1 MLYEIGVFFFCFA
14 ALLLIFFVSM
24 QKSQGGIF
32 GGQSSQDS
40 TIVFGGSGG
49 SEFMQR
55 VTWILGF
62 TLILGTLVLSI
73 YKTRSY
79 QNRDVIARS
88 KVDKPIHKSK
98 EDEERIGDT
107 GSNHMI
113 LPTNT
118 DGNS

>member
-1 MLYEIGVFFFCFA
+1 MLYGIGVFFFCLV
-14 ALLLIFFVSM
+14 ALLVIFFVSM

-55 VTWILGF
+55 ATWILGF

-73 YKTRSY
+73 YKTRTY
-79 QNRDVIARS
+79 QNRDIISRE
-88 KVDKPIHKSK
+88 KVDKQIQKFK
-98 EDEERIGDT
+98 EDEDVRF
-107 GSNHMI
+107 NPVI
-113 LPTNT
+113 LPPGAPGGFN
-118 DGNS
+118 